1 MNTSDTRAEGIS
13 MQGTSNR
20 FSTEAGFKR
29 QTENNL
35 IFIEK
40 DEPLP
45 MSEIDAKL
53 EKLEKA
59 VYDPSLTNE
68 EVRSVLREVVP
79 TYRRP
84 EDVNREY
91 AEKQKKEA

>member
-1 MNTSDTRAEGIS
+1 
-13 MQGTSNR
+13 
-20 FSTEAGFKR
+20 
-29 QTENNL
+29 
-35 IFIEK
+35 
-40 DEPLP
+40 

-59 VYDPSLTNE
+59 VYDPSLTSE